1 MVFGAETSF
10 ADSFDS
16 LEAFADAVSEALQSQ
31 LTIEDAHHNVIAYSS
46 HQFESDPARIATIV
60 GRRVPDAVIAGL
72 RKQGVMTALEAA
84 AGALRIPAIAEIGLG
99 PRLAICVKWQ
109 EEVVGYIWVVDSG
122 ELPAHEAERI
132 VEKAAES
139 AKFHLH
145 KQRSR
150 RMKDEKR
157 REEFFWKLLSGY
169 TSSEAL
175 IAQDA
180 EKIAI
185 TLPPAYFVLVI
196 RLYRNV
202 TAQMLG
208 KLNQLLATQFQ
219 ISPLFLSADEDQAVA
234 LLSVPNVVRSQ
245 TINQPIGKQL
255 VTSWMEMIVSKLAES
270 STMSIHDSGCSA
282 VYHHYARAADAY
294 QEVQSLLAVK
304 KMLPYHTKAIWQYED
319 LGFLMHM
326 PLIMEQRKKSDRRS
340 SLLSLLRMHDDE
352 HQSELL
358 RTIAVYLS
366 CDRDLKTAA
375 AYLHIHL
382 NTLHYRLNRI
392 TDITGHHLKE
402 THYMLSLYV
411 DLLVEETALMNQILK

>member
-1 MVFGAETSF
+1 MVFGEGARF
-10 ADSFDS
+10 ADSFES
-16 LEAFADAVSEALQSQ
+16 LEAFADAVSEALRSQ

-84 AGALRIPAIAEIGLG
+84 TGALRIPAIAEIGLG

-109 EEVVGYIWVVDSG
+109 GDIIGYIWVVDSG
-122 ELPAHEAERI
+122 ELPVHEAERI
-132 VEKAAES
+132 LEKAAES
-139 AKFHLH
+139 AKFYLH

-180 EKIAI
+180 EKLGI
-185 TLPPAYFVLVI
+185 TLPPAYFVVVI

-202 TAQMLG
+202 TTQMLS
-208 KLNQLLATQFQ
+208 KLNQLLATQHKV
-219 ISPLFLSADEDQAVA
+219 SPLFLSADEDQAIA
-234 LLSVPNVVRSQ
+234 LLAVPSVVKSQ
-245 TINQPIGKQL
+245 ANPIDKQL
-255 VTSWMEMIVSKLAES
+255 VTSWMETIASKMAEN
-270 STMSIHDSGCSA
+270 STWSMHDCGCSPI
-282 VYHHYARAADAY
+282 YHQYARAANAY
-294 QEVQSLLAVK
+294 QEVQALLAVK
-304 KMLPYHTKAIWQYED
+304 KMLPYHTKAMWHYED

-326 PLIMEQRKKSDRRS
+326 PLIMEQRKKADHRS
-340 SLLSLLRMHDDE
+340 PLLSLLRMHDNE

-366 CDRDLKTAA
+366 CNRDLKSTAA
-375 AYLHIHL
+375 VLHIHL

-392 TDITGHHLKE
+392 TDLTGHHLKE
-402 THYMLSLYV
+402 TQYMLSLYV
-411 DLLVEETALMNQILK
+411 DLLVEETALMNQILN